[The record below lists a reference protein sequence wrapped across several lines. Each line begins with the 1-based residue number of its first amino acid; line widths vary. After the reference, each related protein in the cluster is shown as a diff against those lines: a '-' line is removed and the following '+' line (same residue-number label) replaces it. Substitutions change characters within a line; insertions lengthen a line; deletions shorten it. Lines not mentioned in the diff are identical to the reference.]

1 MTMLESLRKKIQ
13 SAGDLR
19 TIVRTMKTLSSVN
32 IRHYE
37 KAVDAVAEYYRTVD
51 LGLQV
56 VLKKGPIEVLK
67 LPGDRNKGLCAV
79 IFGSDQGL
87 CGGFNDHIVSH
98 ALEVMNVREVSR
110 ERRTVVCIGSRAAD
124 LLKEEGQPVE
134 EILPVP
140 GSLAGI
146 TSVMQQIVLAIDDW
160 QEEERLSS
168 VSLFYNK
175 LASNIS
181 YDPHTEHLLPLE
193 PEWFQTILNKSWPSH
208 VLPTFTMERGSLFSS
223 LIRQYVFVSLYRAC
237 IESMASENASRVAS
251 MQAAEKNIEE
261 RLDKLNALYRQQRQD
276 SITSEL
282 LDIVSG
288 FEALRS
294 ETENVS

>member
-1 MTMLESLRKKIQ
+1 MPTLESLRKKIQ
-13 SAGDLR
+13 SAEDLH

-37 KAVDAVAEYYRTVD
+37 KAVKSVAEYYRTVD

-56 VLKKGPIEVLK
+56 VLKNGPIDVLTVPEDK
-67 LPGDRNKGLCAV
+67 DRGLCAV

-98 ALEVMNVREVSR
+98 VLEVMNVREVSR

-124 LLKEEGQPVE
+124 LLEEEGQPVE
-134 EILPVP
+134 KILPIP

-146 TSVMQQIVLAIDDW
+146 TSVMQQIVMLINEW
-160 QEEERLSS
+160 QGEGRIGS

-175 LASNIS
+175 PVSNIS

-193 PEWFQTILNKSWPSH
+193 REWFQTILSKSWPSH
-208 VLPTFTMERGSLFSS
+208 VLPTFTMERGNLFSS

-237 IESMASENASRVAS
+237 IESMASENASRAAS

-261 RLDKLNALYRQQRQD
+261 RLENLNALYRHQRQS
-276 SITSEL
+276 SITDEL

-294 ETENVS
+294 DKETS